1 MPFDGQSLQS
11 SVIAQN
17 TSTASKPGVSTV
29 ASSSVK
35 ITEQQTVNKINAP
48 VERKKFTQP
57 GLKLVTKS
65 IGIKSILEPP
75 KNAQMENQEAL
86 LPDLKEPFTHEQLMQ
101 VWNSFAVNLKKEKK
115 DSLYATLT
123 GSVPH
128 LNSNYQIT
136 FDIANSAQGM
146 DLEREKV
153 NLLSHLRSNLK
164 NYQIQFSY
172 RISEKKQSFSADT
185 KATFDKLA
193 DENPSLHKFRKLF
206 NLDVDF

>member
-1 MPFDGQSLQS
+1 MPFEGQVLQTNAIAS
-11 SVIAQN
+11 SAAVLN
-17 TSTASKPGVSTV
+17 KVKELVS
-29 ASSSVK
+29 SSSVK
-35 ITEQQTVNKINAP
+35 LSEQPVAKVNAP
-48 VERKKFTQP
+48 IERKKFTQP

-75 KNAQMENQEAL
+75 KNTQMENQEAL
-86 LPDLKEPFTHEQLMQ
+86 LPDLKEPFTHEQLLH
-101 VWNSFAVNLKKEKK
+101 VWNCFAVNLKKEKK
-115 DSLYATLT
+115 DSLFATLT

-153 NLLSHLRSNLK
+153 NLLAHLRSNLK
-164 NYQIQFSY
+164 NYQIQFTY